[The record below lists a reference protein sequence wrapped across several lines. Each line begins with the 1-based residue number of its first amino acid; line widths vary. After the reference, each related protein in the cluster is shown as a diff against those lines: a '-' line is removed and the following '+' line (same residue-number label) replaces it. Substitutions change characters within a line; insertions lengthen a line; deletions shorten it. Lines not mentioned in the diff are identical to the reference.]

1 MSRCRICNGKLIK
14 IIDFGKIALVGNF
27 FKKKKR
33 LKKYNISLHFCNK
46 CRHVQIFETLNPDLL
61 FKNYLWETG
70 ISETNLSLIHNL
82 VSQLKKFKIH
92 KKSKVLEIASND
104 GSFLKKIKKRFSCKV
119 IGVDPAKNLKSI
131 TRKNKV
137 FTIFDYFNFSLSK
150 KIKKKY
156 RLFDFIFGRNVIA
169 HVSNPNH
176 IFKGVNNLLDKN
188 GIFVIEVP
196 HLMNIYSQNQ
206 YDNIFHEHVG
216 FHTLKSIM
224 DLSEKNYLKVFNVE
238 KINSQ
243 GGSIRCFICKK
254 ESFRKISKNIKTL
267 LYEEKKNGLFNS
279 KKLKLFKK
287 KISSHIAKMKQLIK
301 KLKQSKKIISVYGAS
316 GKGQA
321 LLQYCQLDNKL
332 IDYAFDK
339 SKLKQGCFTPG
350 TNIKIKNPLEIKKS
364 KTNYLLLLSWNIKDE
379 IIKQEK
385 KFLNDGGK
393 FIIPFPSPRIITK

>member
-1 MSRCRICNGKLIK
+1 MSRCRVCKGKLIE

-33 LKKYNISLHFCNK
+33 LKKYNISLHFCSK
-46 CRHVQIFETLNPDLL
+46 CRHVQISETLNPDLL

-70 ISETNLSLIHNL
+70 ISKTNLSLIHNL
-82 VSQLKKFKIH
+82 VSELKKFKIQ

-104 GSFLKKIKKRFSCKV
+104 GSFLKIIEKKYSCNV
-119 IGVDPAKNLKSI
+119 IGVDPAKNLESI
-131 TRKNKV
+131 AKKNKIS
-137 FTIFDYFNFSLSK
+137 TIFDYFNFKLSK

-156 RLFDFIFGRNVIA
+156 KLFDFVFARNVIA

-176 IFKGVNNLLDKN
+176 IFKGVDNLLDKN

-224 DLSEKNYLKVFNVE
+224 DLSEKNHLKVFNVK

-254 ESFRKISKNIKTL
+254 TSFRKISKNIRSL
-267 LYEEKKNGLFNS
+267 LYKEKKIGLFDA

-287 KISSHIAKMKQLIK
+287 KIFSHIFKMKKLIK
-301 KLKQSKKIISVYGAS
+301 KLKQSKNIISVYGAS

-332 IDYAFDK
+332 IDYVFDK

-350 TNIKIKNPLEIKKS
+350 TYIKIKNPLDIEKS

-393 FIIPFPSPRIITK
+393 FIIPFPSPRIIIK